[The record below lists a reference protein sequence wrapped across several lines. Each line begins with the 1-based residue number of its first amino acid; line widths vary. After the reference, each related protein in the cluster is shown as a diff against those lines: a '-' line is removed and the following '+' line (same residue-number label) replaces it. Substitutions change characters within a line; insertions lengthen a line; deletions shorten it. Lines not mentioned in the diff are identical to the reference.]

1 MGKDKLHTLLQHTHL
16 RMCGKSSDKEPPHM
30 GSDTWHR
37 EMALNLVGGGKG
49 SFRPGQLTGASV
61 QRDTISGFSGKWHH

>member
-1 MGKDKLHTLLQHTHL
+1 
-16 RMCGKSSDKEPPHM
+16 M
-30 GSDTWHR
+30 GSDTRHR
-37 EMALNLVGGGKG
+37 ETALNLVGGGKG